1 MKKFNAEY
9 QVVVSG
15 GIWLDIMNQSTNK
28 GVALEKIKEFFE
40 IKYDELLVF
49 GDYLNDYEMMSC
61 GKYSFAME
69 NAHPKLKE
77 KANYVTKS
85 NKDEGVLF
93 TIKQFLK

>member
-1 MKKFNAEY
+1 
-9 QVVVSG
+9 
-15 GIWLDIMNQSTNK
+15 
-28 GVALEKIKEFFE
+28 
-40 IKYDELLVF
+40 
-49 GDYLNDYEMMSC
+49 MMSC